1 MQTKSPSRSAEVR
14 SVQPEQPPVFELNP
28 ARSIAV
34 WSPSGA
40 GKSTVAV
47 NLADQLARLNQRVLL
62 VDADLTSP
70 SCSLMLGLGP
80 DATGIS
86 SVCRLAREA
95 KLERNELLRLA
106 TRIEVSRGTFY
117 LIPGISSNIR
127 WPEVTPSAI
136 EVMLRVASQDFDY
149 VIFDLAS
156 SIEPSLRVEAA
167 ALARNE
173 LTRYLVTNCESAVLL
188 AAADPVGLHRFA
200 RQYLEVQQLRGQPGS
215 IIAIN
220 RVRATSIGT
229 NPERQI
235 EKVLAELLKVRPHH
249 YLPDDPQ
256 RVDAALRDGIPVR
269 LISRRS
275 ALARAIAE
283 LAADL
288 VQ

>member
-1 MQTKSPSRSAEVR
+1 MKTKSLDRVAEVE
-14 SVQPEQPPVFELNP
+14 SEQPERLPVFELRP
-28 ARSIAV
+28 VRSIAV
-34 WSPSGA
+34 WSPAGA

-47 NLADQLARLNQRVLL
+47 NLADQLGRLGKRVLL

-95 KLERNELLRLA
+95 RLDRGELLRLA
-106 TRIEVSRGTFY
+106 IRMEASRGAFH
-117 LIPGISSNIR
+117 LLPGITSNIR

-136 EVMLRVASQDFDY
+136 EVLLRVASQDFDI

-156 SIEPSLRVEAA
+156 SLEPALRAA
-167 ALARNE
+167 AAAIARNE
-173 LTRYLVTNCESAVLL
+173 LTRYLVTNCEAAVLL
-188 AAADPVGLHRFA
+188 AAADPVGLQRFV
-200 RQYLEVQQLRGQPGS
+200 RQYLEVAQLRGQLSS

-220 RVRATSIGT
+220 RVRATSIGAD
-229 NPERQI
+229 PQRQI
-235 EKVLAELLKVRPHH
+235 EKVMAQLLKVRPQRF
-249 YLPDDPQ
+249 LPDDPH
-256 RVDAALRDGIPVR
+256 RVDAALREGIPVR
-269 LISRRS
+269 LVSRRG
-275 ALARAIAE
+275 AFAKAVAE

>member
-1 MQTKSPSRSAEVR
+1 MQTKSPSRTAEVE
-14 SVQPEQPPVFELNP
+14 SVEPEQPPVFELSP
-28 ARSIAV
+28 AKSIAI
-34 WSPSGA
+34 WSPAGA

-95 KLERNELLRLA
+95 RLDRSELLRLA
-106 TRIEVSRGTFY
+106 IRLQVSRGSFHF
-117 LIPGISSNIR
+117 IPGISSNIR

-167 ALARNE
+167 AIARNE
-173 LTRYLVTNCESAVLL
+173 LTRYLLTNCESAVLL
-188 AAADPVGLHRFA
+188 AAADPVGLHRFM
-200 RQYLEVQQLRGQPGS
+200 RQYLEVQQLRGQLNS

-235 EKVLAELLKVRPHH
+235 EKVLAQLLKIRPHH

-256 RVDAALRDGIPVR
+256 RIDAALREGIPAR
-269 LISRRS
+269 LVSRRG
-275 ALARAIAE
+275 AFARAIAE